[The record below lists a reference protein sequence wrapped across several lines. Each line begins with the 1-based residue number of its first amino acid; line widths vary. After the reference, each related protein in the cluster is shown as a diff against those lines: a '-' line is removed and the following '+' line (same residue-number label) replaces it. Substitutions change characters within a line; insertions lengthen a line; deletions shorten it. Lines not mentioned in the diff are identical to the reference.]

1 VIRPLKQSELS
12 GTRLEILEHI
22 AVTSGLRLD
31 LSSVAPADLDTW
43 LSDPLRM
50 RLDPDQ
56 GWTAS
61 ATLQWVLWFRTDW
74 ILDEGVIRLFPAK
87 EVRAFWDEW
96 WKKNEKK

>member
-1 VIRPLKQSELS
+1 
-12 GTRLEILEHI
+12 
-22 AVTSGLRLD
+22 
-31 LSSVAPADLDTW
+31 
-43 LSDPLRM
+43 M